1 MTVAFESTKQ
11 ADLAPA
17 ALAPADAIA
26 TRVAAAR
33 GALVAWWPPAVIGLG
48 VILTLAWVGSLIWL
62 LVRMVFA
69 VV

>member
-48 VILTLAWVGSLIWL
+48 VTVTVAL
-62 LVRMVFA
+62 
-69 VV
+69 